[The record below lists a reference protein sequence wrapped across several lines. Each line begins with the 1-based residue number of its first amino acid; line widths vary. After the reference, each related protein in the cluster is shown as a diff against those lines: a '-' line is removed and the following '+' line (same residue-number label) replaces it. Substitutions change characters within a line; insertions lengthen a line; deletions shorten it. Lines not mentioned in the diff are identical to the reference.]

1 LSERP
6 AYFGPI
12 EISII
17 NIASPSR
24 LTTNIPARVSILCAA
39 ALAALALAATG
50 CGSSSSSSSEL
61 APGAP
66 VKIGYLASLTGFCS
80 TFSQEYVKGA
90 QLAVRAINARGGV
103 LGHRLQLIVRDDRAT
118 PNVGVSQARDLVLSE
133 HVKYLAGTCSSAV
146 AKSVVQLVANPS
158 HVLYVAGVAD
168 PTIFAGGPEIYVF
181 NTIPTATIEGRNAAA
196 YIRAHPQWK
205 RIAVISEDYSYGYQV
220 TAAFK
225 QAMAGSVGQ
234 TIVSQEYVP
243 SGDSDFTPYID
254 KLIVERPDAVYSTV
268 ITEDTVTLV
277 KQGLPLGLFEKTNFF
292 GVMDYGTIDYMPKP
306 PVGVE
311 GYTYYPSAAIYH
323 TRFSHELE
331 SLGATAANGGA
342 AGDAFNQIQIIA
354 QGIGRARSTDPT
366 KVRDA
371 LDEAVVQ
378 TVQGNV
384 KIHRCNHLIAMPI
397 AMGTVVGPSKA
408 QPFAHFQPLAL
419 VDTSKYFEC

>member
-1 LSERP
+1 MLG
-6 AYFGPI
+6 A
-12 EISII
+12 
-17 NIASPSR
+17 A
-24 LTTNIPARVSILCAA
+24 CAVA
-39 ALAALALAATG
+39 ALAAMG
-50 CGSSSSSSSEL
+50 CGSSSSSSSSKL

-90 QLAVRAINARGGV
+90 ELAVRQINAQGGV
-103 LGHRLQLIVRDDRAT
+103 LGHKLELIVRDDRAT
-118 PNVGVSQARDLVLSE
+118 PSVGVSQARDLVLSS

-146 AKSVVQLVANPS
+146 GKSVEQLVANPS

-168 PTIFAGGPEIYVF
+168 PTVFEGGPDIYVF

-225 QAMAGSVGQ
+225 KAMADSGQ
-234 TIVSQEYVP
+234 TIISQDYVP
-243 SGDSDFTPYID
+243 SGGTDYTPYID
-254 KLIVERPDAVYSTV
+254 KVIAEHPDAVYSTV

-292 GVMDYGTIDYMPKP
+292 GIMDYGTIDAMPKP
-306 PVGVE
+306 PVGVQ
-311 GYTYYPSAAIYH
+311 GYTYYPSATIYH
-323 TRFSHELE
+323 TPFSHDLQ
-331 SLGATAANGGA
+331 SLGTAVANGGA
-342 AGDAFNQIQIIA
+342 AGDAFNQIQLIA
-354 QGIGRARSTDPT
+354 QGIDKAHSTDTT

-371 LDEAVVQ
+371 LGGATVQ

-384 KIHRCNHLIAMPI
+384 KIRACNHEVAMPI
-397 AMGTVVGPSKA
+397 AMGTIVGPSKA
-408 QPFAHFQPLAL
+408 QPFAHFEPLRL
-419 VDTSKYFEC
+419 IDTNKYFEC